1 MLAFLLLGVLG
12 GAVLVS
18 ETDGEDTN
26 DATPTPEVDLPP
38 ETDPTLGADLL
49 AEPNTATD
57 PATDTAPDDTVS
69 TEADTSAPEAA
80 PAADAGTPLETD
92 PTPDA
97 TPTPA
102 PETEPVANPAP
113 DAEPEPA
120 TVTEPAARCAPGA
133 ELLFNGTGTLLG
145 TEDNDTLPAGQPA
158 EESPMLIDLRG
169 GDDIAYA
176 DWDGFTT
183 VLGGEGNDTLYG
195 DDSFYL
201 YGEEGDDHITADYVS
216 DRSAYW
222 GSDTAIYDG
231 GEGND
236 TIEADAVIGH
246 SFPAFGGASLFG
258 GEGAD
263 CFHITLHAEGS
274 TGNSDSDTE
283 LSANLLSVRDFDP
296 SEDTLAI
303 ELDRSTA
310 PEGQSIDMSFEQEEI
325 DGTFVTTLTFQ
336 LSETDTSL
344 PASAT
349 ITIRSD
355 VAFTA
360 DDLVLIDPVT

>member
-1 MLAFLLLGVLG
+1 M
-12 GAVLVS
+12 
-18 ETDGEDTN
+18 
-26 DATPTPEVDLPP
+26 
-38 ETDPTLGADLL
+38 
-49 AEPNTATD
+49 
-57 PATDTAPDDTVS
+57 
-69 TEADTSAPEAA
+69 
-80 PAADAGTPLETD
+80 
-92 PTPDA
+92 
-97 TPTPA
+97 
-102 PETEPVANPAP
+102 TEPS
-113 DAEPEPA
+113 
-120 TVTEPAARCAPGA
+120 TRCAPGA

-145 TEDNDTLPAGQPA
+145 TEGDDTLPAGQPA

-201 YGEEGDDHITADYVS
+201 YGEVGDDHITADYVS

-222 GSDTAIYDG
+222 GSDTAVYDG

-236 TIEADAVIGH
+236 TIEANAVIGH
-246 SFPAFGGASLFG
+246 SYPAFGGASLFG

-263 CFHITLHAEGS
+263 CFHITLHAEGTPGS
-274 TGNSDSDTE
+274 AFGADVLETG
-283 LSANLLSVRDFDP
+283 LLTVRDFDP
-296 SEDTLAI
+296 AEDTLAI
-303 ELDRSTA
+303 ELDRSAA

-325 DGTFVTTLTFQ
+325 DGNFVTTLTFQ

-349 ITIRSD
+349 MTIRSD

-360 DDLVLIDPVT
+360 DDLVLIDPLA